1 MSATAREHGPSADER
16 IMIVDDNPRNVLILK
31 KLLAEYSLCVAG
43 TGEEAL
49 ALAGEFQPDLI
60 LLDIMMPGIN
70 GYETCRRLRAMKDSS
85 TPAKIIMVSARAIVT
100 ERLQGYEAGADDYVT
115 KPFDPDELL
124 AKVKVYLRLKS
135 MEQLERLRD
144 SLITLLSH
152 ETRTPIACLLSASE
166 LIRARGQASSELRD
180 MLDTIEAAT
189 RRLHRLIDRVV
200 LLSSLRADAVVLDRT
215 PTSMAAVAEMAVEQ
229 LRPQAEE
236 RQIEMQHV
244 AGGDAHVLLD
254 PRFVELVL
262 HPLIHNAIRFT
273 APGGHVTVRT
283 EEDDDYD
290 GVVLR
295 IQDDGCGIE
304 RDLLPQVTQGLLVS
318 DIAHHGHGLGLSLP
332 TASLFTRKH
341 GGRFKLT
348 SVFGEG
354 TCVTLHLP
362 PAAADLGDAEPS
374 GRVA

>member
-1 MSATAREHGPSADER
+1 
-16 IMIVDDNPRNVLILK
+16 
-31 KLLAEYSLCVAG
+31 
-43 TGEEAL
+43 
-49 ALAGEFQPDLI
+49 
-60 LLDIMMPGIN
+60 
-70 GYETCRRLRAMKDSS
+70 MKDSP
-85 TPAKIIMVSARAIVT
+85 TPPKIIMVSARADVT
-100 ERLQGYEAGADDYVT
+100 ERLRGYEAGADDYVT

-166 LIRARGQASSELRD
+166 LIRASGHAPSGLRD
-180 MLDTIEAAT
+180 LIDSIEVAT
-189 RRLHRLIDRVV
+189 QRLHRLIDRVGV
-200 LLSSLRADAVVLDRT
+200 LSSLRADAVVLDRT
-215 PTSMAAVAEMAVEQ
+215 PTSMAAMTRGAVER

-236 RQIEMQHV
+236 RQIELQYV
-244 AGGDAHVLLD
+244 AAVDAAVALD
-254 PRFVELVL
+254 PRFAELVL
-262 HPLIHNAIRFT
+262 HPLIQNAIRFT

-283 EEDDDYD
+283 EEVEGYD
-290 GVVLR
+290 GVAIC

-304 RDLLPQVTQGLLVS
+304 RELLPHVTRGLLVS

-348 SVFGEG
+348 SVLGKG

-362 PAAADLGDAEPS
+362 AAAPELGDAEPPA
-374 GRVA
+374 RVA